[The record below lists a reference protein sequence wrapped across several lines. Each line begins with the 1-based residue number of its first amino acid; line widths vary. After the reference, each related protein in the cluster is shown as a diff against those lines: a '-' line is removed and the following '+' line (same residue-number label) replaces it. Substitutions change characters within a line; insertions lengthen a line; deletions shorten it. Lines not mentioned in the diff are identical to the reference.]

1 MRCGSTGKLMSMHQ
15 KALAMAAD
23 QGEGFDP
30 YRKPAR
36 CDWFLATM
44 EQIVPRQEMCGV
56 IWSDCPKAGDGRP
69 PTGLERM
76 LRMSF
81 VQHFSLCDG
90 RAAVRLHQSALKGSV
105 QVRQGQAR
113 DPGAGQPLL
122 GAGFCVRTI
131 GPRASRQVQRWPPNQ
146 RHQHQG
152 FPRQT
157 NRERR
162 RPLRCPCPIDGQWPV
177 LVPRR
182 ARSAP
187 ACPAPPRSCR
197 AGGKRPPRCRRCGSC
212 WRTASRASAPCRR
225 QAWAPRFRG

>member
-1 MRCGSTGKLMSMHQ
+1 MRCGSIGKLMSTQQ
-15 KALAMAAD
+15 KALTMAAD

-56 IWSDCPKAGDGRP
+56 IWSDCPKAGDRRP

-81 VQHFSLCDG
+81 VQPSVFAMAGRLCG
-90 RAAVRLHQSALKGSV
+90 FTK
-105 QVRQGQAR
+105 VRQRGLSKSAKGR
-113 DPGAGQPLL
+113 SVTLALVNVCLACGLL
-122 GAGFCVRTI
+122 CAHQW
-131 GPRASRQVQRWPPNQ
+131 PRASRQVQRWPPNQ

-187 ACPAPPRSCR
+187 ACPAPPRSCQ